1 MTDEHHA
8 DRRSFLKTDTI
19 AGTALVAGASGAIA
33 QQVANTG
40 NSNAPLTK
48 GDIDILRF
56 LAVAEI
62 LESDLWEQ
70 YNELGGIQD
79 SEVPGGSGSGAY
91 TACFDHSP
99 GLDLD
104 KNLRYAT
111 GGRGPQG

>member
-8 DRRSFLKTDTI
+8 DRRSFLKTGTI

-62 LESDLWEQ
+62 LESDLWD
-70 YNELGGIQD
+70 NTTN
-79 SEVPGGSGSGAY
+79 SEESRIAK
-91 TACFDHSP
+91 SP
-99 GLDLD
+99 PAAGTR
-104 KNLRYAT
+104 NTPR
-111 GGRGPQG
+111 R

>member
-1 MTDEHHA
+1 MTDEQHA
-8 DRRSFLKTDTI
+8 DRRSFLRTGAL
-19 AGTALVAGASGAIA
+19 AGTALVAGASDAFAEEEGSH
-33 QQVANTG
+33 G
-40 NSNAPLTK
+40 PTK
-48 GDIDILRF
+48 GDIAILRF
-56 LAVAEI
+56 LSAVEQI
-62 LESDLWEQ
+62 ESDLWQQ